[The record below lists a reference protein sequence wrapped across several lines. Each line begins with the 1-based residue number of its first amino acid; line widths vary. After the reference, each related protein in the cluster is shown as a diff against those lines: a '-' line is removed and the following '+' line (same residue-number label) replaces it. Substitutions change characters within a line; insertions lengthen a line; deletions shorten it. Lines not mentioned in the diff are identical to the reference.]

1 MKLDEHGR
9 VIWPR
14 DDEHFF
20 FTGENPFSNWR
31 ELLQNVHEADLNEL
45 IKTGLFTT
53 DFSGTEAELAAT
65 MANSL
70 APSLAQEEMARRAQ
84 RSQGNFLKKEAAQN
98 LAGTQRQGMQG
109 AHQAFQKGIAQGIQT
124 NQPSLGPKAQP
135 PIIQSNKI
143 ERPSA
148 HKHPI
153 HKQPFVVQKSEEEKA
168 PGLGTSALLK
178 QIGQEGEEV
187 LNAPFELELMEQL
200 RENTPESL
208 EELFA
213 LVENNMKKH
222 KKGGRVNLEGIKV
235 LKNFENKIKEKYS
248 KQKIK
253 TPNKKSK
260 NPIYYL
266 RGK

>member
-1 MKLDEHGR
+1 MPNDIDWDKEFEGVSDKDLFDQVFNR
-9 VIWPR
+9 AQDVYT
-14 DDEHFF
+14 FL
-20 FTGENPFSNWR
+20 PF
-31 ELLQNVHEADLNEL
+31 EEKADLA
-45 IKTGLFTT
+45 IGITQ
-53 DFSGTEAELAAT
+53 DI
-65 MANSL
+65 
-70 APSLAQEEMARRAQ
+70 QHRRAMMAQQ
-84 RSQGNFLKKEAAQN
+84 RAAKKEAIQGV
-98 LAGTQRQGMQG
+98 LGTQRQGMQG

-124 NQPSLGPKAQP
+124 NQPSLRPKAQP

-235 LKNFENKIKEKYS
+235 LKSFENKIKEKYS

-253 TPNKKSK
+253 TPKNKSK
-260 NPIYYL
+260 NPIHYL